1 MGENFSTKNL
11 LGLGQTG
18 GGLFKSR
25 SRRSSRSKSMNMN
38 MNMNMNSYL
47 RGEYGGKSKR
57 RSLRGQYG
65 GDSWSCQSCTLVPNT
80 TSNPIIVQPF
90 TSGLGTAQSAN
101 TATSTGA
108 TTNAAMTTT
117 ANNVSVA
124 GITGAT
130 MVGGSKKA
138 AYKKRL
144 QKYTTEK
151 LHKIAAS
158 KNIKITKKK
167 AGKTVY
173 LKKSSI
179 IDKLCQHKHGH

>member
-25 SRRSSRSKSMNMN
+25 SRRSSRSKS

-90 TSGLGTAQSAN
+90 TSGSAN

-179 IDKLCQHKHGH
+179 IDKLCRHKHGH